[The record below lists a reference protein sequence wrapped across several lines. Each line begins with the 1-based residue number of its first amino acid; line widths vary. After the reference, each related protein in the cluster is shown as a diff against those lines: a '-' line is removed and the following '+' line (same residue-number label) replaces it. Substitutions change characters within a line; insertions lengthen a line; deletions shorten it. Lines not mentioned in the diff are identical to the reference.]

1 MVGYTCI
8 DAEEIEMGVF
18 LGLTGQSTYPRW
30 ATRNSKEKKKV
41 GLSEVEHYP
50 STLRAEAG
58 ESQ

>member
-1 MVGYTCI
+1 MVGFTCI
-8 DAEEIEMGVF
+8 NAEETEMGVF
-18 LGLTGQSTYPRW
+18 LGLTSQSTYPRW
-30 ATRNSKEKKKV
+30 ATRNSKEKKV